1 MHIVSCWF
9 FCYCKTFGKKDKCV
23 SIWRKTCHSRNTQAW
38 DRLWL
43 VYYCLFRIAQVGFP
57 GFFPQHLHR
66 SCRTNSLPWQNVSM
80 QELGAQRNLHVSWWF
95 QPVAGWSDRPFVD
108 VLRMESLNPTGI
120 HRVPGEKITMKFI
133 QVTMLQRQCETD
145 RPGSTSIFG
154 GVSVESWVKDL
165 GEIPWNTP
173 EWTMWEWW

>member
-1 MHIVSCWF
+1 MF
-9 FCYCKTFGKKDKCV
+9 FDMAKNMPLKK
-23 SIWRKTCHSRNTQAW
+23 HQAW

-43 VYYCLFRIAQVGFP
+43 VYYCLFRIALWDFP
-57 GFFPQHLHR
+57 FFPQHLHR

-80 QELGAQRNLHVSWWF
+80 QELGAQSALFVVVSASRR
-95 QPVAGWSDRPFVD
+95 VIGSPFCGCFG
-108 VLRMESLNPTGI
+108 RHPTGI

-154 GVSVESWVKDL
+154 GVSVES
-165 GEIPWNTP
+165 
-173 EWTMWEWW
+173 

>member
-1 MHIVSCWF
+1 MIYHAYCIILIYDTVKHSGKRTMF
-9 FCYCKTFGKKDKCV
+9 FDMAKNMPLKK
-23 SIWRKTCHSRNTQAW
+23 HQAW

-43 VYYCLFRIAQVGFP
+43 VYYCLFRIALWDFP
-57 GFFPQHLHR
+57 FFPHHLHR

-80 QELGAQRNLHVSWWF
+80 QELGAQRSTKFVVVS
-95 QPVAGWSDRPFVD
+95 ASR
-108 VLRMESLNPTGI
+108 
-120 HRVPGEKITMKFI
+120 RVPGEKITVKFI

-145 RPGSTSIFG
+145 RPGSPSIFG